1 MHPEDG
7 LLPISALQH
16 LLFCPR
22 QCALIHV
29 ERQWVENRFTAE
41 GRVAHE
47 KVHDAGSETRGGRRM
62 VSGLPLRSLR
72 LGLSGQADVVEFES
86 DGTPFPVEHKRG
98 RAKEEDWDRVQLC
111 AQALC
116 LEEMTGRAIAQGALF
131 YGKSRRREEVVF
143 DADLRQ
149 RTERT
154 AQALHELVN
163 SGKTP
168 PPVQSDKCR
177 NCSLAPVCLPGAFS
191 ARRSVETYLSK
202 ALNE

>member
-1 MHPEDG
+1 MYSEDD

-22 QCALIHV
+22 QCALIQV
-29 ERQWVENRFTAE
+29 ERQWAENRFTAE

-47 KVHDAGSETRGGRRM
+47 RVHEAGSETRGGRRI

-72 LGLSGQADVVEFES
+72 LGLSGQADVVEFDA

-116 LEEMTGRAIAQGALF
+116 LEEMTGKAVERGALF
-131 YGKSRRREEVVF
+131 YGKNRRRTEVAF
-143 DADLRQ
+143 DAALRQ
-149 RTERT
+149 RTEDT
-154 AQALHELVN
+154 ARELHELVD
-163 SGKTP
+163 SGRTP
-168 PPVQSDKCR
+168 APVESGKCR
-177 NCSLAPVCLPGAFS
+177 NCSLAEICLPGALKV
-191 ARRSVETYLSK
+191 RRSVETYLNK
-202 ALNE
+202 AFCE